1 LQIVNV
7 FINLLEEFVP
17 SSYQLAFSL
26 ILDKFKFIL
35 SPAFLNVSQ
44 EFFKDELTSSLCKYL
59 IDNLLILEEVSVNE
73 VRDCEFIETDL
84 FQREF
89 CQ

>member
-1 LQIVNV
+1 V
-7 FINLLEEFVP
+7 FVNLLEEFVP
-17 SSYQLAFSL
+17 SSYQFTLSL

-44 EFFKDELTSSLCKYL
+44 EFFKDEFTSGLCKYL
-59 IDNLLILEEVSVNE
+59 IDNLLILEEVSMNE

-84 FQREF
+84 FQGEF